1 MVNLHSLLSLF
12 RQPHVRG
19 RMELNNTVTPFVR
32 LHFFYA
38 ATQCGLLSVLRT
50 PCSKEKLVRE
60 LGIARV
66 ELLDSLLE
74 LGVALGE
81 LSCSNG
87 AFRLRSERCF
97 ALVDEEGDPLVAM
110 LEEFVTFYGPVYQ
123 HLSERLRGAPPGDYL
138 ASTANVV
145 ARSSRLLEPVV
156 SSFIHSFVKGNHLMR
171 LLEIGCGSGVY
182 LRYAAEC
189 NPQLTG
195 IAIDMQPPVVEQAR
209 ANLSNWGIADRFDVR
224 VANILQP
231 PPELAGPFDVITLY
245 NNIYYF
251 ASEEHIPLFQSLCS
265 RLREDG
271 MLAMVSIFKSA
282 TVLAGN
288 FDLVLRST
296 QGCMPL
302 PAVDDVMRE
311 LRQSGFDT
319 VQKTQLYPGESF
331 YGLLAKRSK

>member
-1 MVNLHSLLSLF
+1 MVNLHTLLSLF
-12 RQPHVRG
+12 RQPHLSG
-19 RMELNNTVTPFVR
+19 RMQLNATVTPFVR

-38 ATQCGLLSVLRT
+38 ATQCGLLQMLQT
-50 PCSKEKLVRE
+50 PCMKPDLARQ
-60 LGIARV
+60 LGITRV
-66 ELLDSLLE
+66 DLLESLLE
-74 LGVALGE
+74 LGIVLGE

-87 AFRLRSERCF
+87 VYRLRSERSL
-97 ALVDEEGDPLVAM
+97 ALVDKEGDPLVAM
-110 LEEFVTFYGPVYQ
+110 LEEFVTYYGPVYQ
-123 HLSERLRGAPPGDYL
+123 RLGERLRGAPSGDYL
-138 ASTANVV
+138 ASTASVV

-156 SSFIHSFVKGNHLMR
+156 SSFIRSFVKGNHPMR

-189 NPQLTG
+189 NRQLTG

-209 ANLSNWGIADRFDVR
+209 ANLSTWGIADRFDVR

-251 ASEEHIPLFQSLCS
+251 ASEEHIPLFQSLYS
-265 RLREDG
+265 RLREG
-271 MLAMVSIFKSA
+271 GLLAMVSTFKSA

-296 QGCMPL
+296 QGCAPL
-302 PAVDDVMRE
+302 PAVDDVIRE

-331 YGLLAKRSK
+331 YGLLAKRAR